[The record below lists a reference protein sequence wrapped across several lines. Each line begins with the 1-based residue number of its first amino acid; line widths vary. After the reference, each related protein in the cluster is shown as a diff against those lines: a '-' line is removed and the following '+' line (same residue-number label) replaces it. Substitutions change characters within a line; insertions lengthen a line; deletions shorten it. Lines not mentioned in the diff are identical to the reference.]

1 MDEAFRKDFDL
12 LIAFSRAPDTNDRS
26 LAIICTSY
34 AEKYLGELIKARMK
48 GLNHK
53 LREKLFKPEGILG
66 PLQARIDIAKAM
78 NIIEN
83 PVFSDMKLLGSIRNQ
98 FAHNL
103 EISTFDH
110 PEIAKRI
117 DKFQF
122 KPELIHPSDQDSSFF
137 IKPVDDWSREDR
149 FRFTAM
155 MICSTLHNGM
165 NSLRFTLSHRSKD

>member
-1 MDEAFRKDFDL
+1 MDEPFRRDFDL
-12 LIAFSRAPDTNDRS
+12 LAAFTRDPDTNDRS

-48 GLNHK
+48 GLNHD
-53 LREKLFKPEGILG
+53 LGVKLFKPDGVLG
-66 PLQARIDIAKAM
+66 PLGARIDVAKAL
-78 NIIEN
+78 NIIED
-83 PVFSDMKLLGSIRNQ
+83 PVFSDMKVLGSIRNK

-110 PEIAKRI
+110 PDIAKRI

-122 KPELIHPSDQDSSFF
+122 KPELLRPVPPDNNFF
-137 IKPVDDWSREDR
+137 LKSVEEWTREDR

-165 NSLRFTLSHRSKD
+165 NSLRFTLRHELR